1 MKNIYL
7 NFINKTDADAGKVD
21 VVFYQRNFAIEFG
34 EIAVA
39 WKVIQNSERLDQE
52 SFKYSTN
59 YSIAIADSFGNYTPQ
74 VSASNGASYDVIE
87 GGSGIMPQIS
97 SIPAGNPEEIEIR
110 NSLKTGEIST
120 NCYRDGKLL
129 ATRTNINPGEKA
141 FFEFK
146 PQLFIGVVSGI
157 QQGDVLYDDVI
168 TLLNSQI
175 NLFGVTSADIVLK
188 GGGTGSASVPFSVAL
203 ENINRL

>member
-7 NFINKTDADAGKVD
+7 NFINKTDDHANKVD

-52 SFKYSTN
+52 SFKYSTR
-59 YSIAIADSFGNYTPQ
+59 YSVAIADSFRNYTPQ
-74 VSASNGASYDVIE
+74 IPASNGATYDVIE
-87 GGSGIMPQIS
+87 GGYGIMPQIS
-97 SIPAGNPEEIEIR
+97 SIPADNPEEIEIR
-110 NSLKTGEIST
+110 NSLKTGEISV
-120 NCYRDGKLL
+120 NCYRDGSLL

-146 PQLFIGVVSGI
+146 PQLFVGVASGI
-157 QQGDVLYDDVI
+157 KQGDILYANSI
-168 TLLNSQI
+168 TQINSQI

-188 GGGTGSASVPFSVAL
+188 GGGTGSAAIPFSVAL